1 MLTTSSQNG
10 SHDANGQPGADGGQG
25 GQGGRGL
32 RGGDQRGRFGQVASS
47 GSSAV
52 APLEPSPDDAI
63 LVSGVSLRY
72 RMPTEKITSL
82 KEQVIRTITRR
93 TVGYNEFWA
102 LRNINLRIRFG
113 DSVALV
119 GRNGAG
125 KSSLLKVIARVI
137 TPTSG
142 RVVVRGNVAPII
154 ELGAGFHPELTGR
167 ENIFLNGAML
177 GFSEA
182 AMKRKFDSIVDFSE
196 LEAFIDSPLRTYS
209 SGMTARLAFSVAAEA
224 DPDLLI
230 IDEVLSVGDEA
241 FQRKCQDRMVSFRER
256 GCTILFVTHGLDSAH
271 KICERAVWIEEGRAI
286 YSGPTQKVVNLFRE
300 SMEFETSLSA
310 TQKRQVVQVKR

>member
-1 MLTTSSQNG
+1 LLTTSSSAGQNG
-10 SHDANGQPGADGGQG
+10 ANGQNGPRGQNDGTQH
-25 GQGGRGL
+25 
-32 RGGDQRGRFGQVASS
+32 GRFGP
-47 GSSAV
+47 SAGQG
-52 APLEPSPDDAI
+52 AAALEPSSDDAI

-102 LRNINLRIRFG
+102 LRNINLRIKFG

-137 TPTSG
+137 VPTSG

-167 ENIFLNGAML
+167 ENVFLNGAML

-241 FQRKCQDRMVSFRER
+241 FQKKCQDRMIRFRER
-256 GCTILFVTHGLDSAH
+256 GITILFVTHGLDSAA

-286 YSGPTQKVVNLFRE
+286 YSGPTQKVVTLFRE

-310 TQKRQVVQVKR
+310 TQKRQVVQVNH